1 MIIFQ
6 SLDLLRDEDAERI
19 EDESR
24 RFGRFLLRS
33 LEIEREASELD
44 VELADDLELDP
55 ESESDSESESES
67 EVSEEDLEDLLAFL
81 RALPSSSL
89 DFPLDSSSTSRSC
102 SFDSKIRFAV
112 PLFVLNSSGTSTEGF
127 PSAFSF
133 ASNFGF
139 SSNSVRDGR
148 DTYGRVDLHSN
159 MKCPVPRHF

>member
-55 ESESDSESESES
+55 ESESESESES

>member
-19 EDESR
+19 EDEPR
-24 RFGRFLLRS
+24 RFGSFLLRS

-55 ESESDSESESES
+55 ESESDSESES

>member
-44 VELADDLELDP
+44 VELVDDLELDP
-55 ESESDSESESES
+55 ESESDSESES

>member
-6 SLDLLRDEDAERI
+6 SLDLLRDEDSERI

-24 RFGRFLLRS
+24 CFGRFLLRS
-33 LEIEREASELD
+33 LETEREASEFD
-44 VELADDLELDP
+44 AELVDELDP
-55 ESESDSESESES
+55 ESDSESEL
-67 EVSEEDLEDLLAFL
+67 SEEDLEDLLAFF
-81 RALPSSSL
+81 RVLPSSSL
-89 DFPLDSSSTSRSC
+89 AFPLDPSSASRSC

-127 PSAFSF
+127 PSAFNF

-139 SSNSVRDGR
+139 SSTSVREGR

-159 MKCPVPRHF
+159 MK

>member
-6 SLDLLRDEDAERI
+6 SLDLLRDEDSERI

-24 RFGRFLLRS
+24 CFGRFLLRS
-33 LEIEREASELD
+33 LETEREASEFD
-44 VELADDLELDP
+44 AELVDELDP
-55 ESESDSESESES
+55 ESDSESEL
-67 EVSEEDLEDLLAFL
+67 SEEDLEDLLAFF
-81 RALPSSSL
+81 RVLPSSSL
-89 DFPLDSSSTSRSC
+89 AFPLDPSSASRSC

-127 PSAFSF
+127 PSAFNF

-139 SSNSVRDGR
+139 SSISVREGR

>member
-55 ESESDSESESES
+55 ESESDSESES

>member
-6 SLDLLRDEDAERI
+6 SLDLLRDEDSERI
-19 EDESR
+19 EGESR
-24 RFGRFLLRS
+24 CFGRFLLRS
-33 LEIEREASELD
+33 LETEREASEFD
-44 VELADDLELDP
+44 AELVDELDP
-55 ESESDSESESES
+55 ESDSESEL
-67 EVSEEDLEDLLAFL
+67 SEEDLEDLLAFF
-81 RALPSSSL
+81 RVLPSSSL
-89 DFPLDSSSTSRSC
+89 AFPLDPSSASRSC

-127 PSAFSF
+127 PSAFNF

-139 SSNSVRDGR
+139 SSISVREGR